1 MTGQR
6 FYSQKE
12 VKPKFGPT
20 IPNLKASVLILLY
33 QPQSEKKLDFLDSV
47 LYYLAVWYGTKNND
61 SFSRHFC
68 CSFFL
73 SFCKKNMQHNHES
86 HGIIEFYNWM
96 EFCKTT
102 NPTH

>member
-47 LYYLAVWYGTKNND
+47 LYYLAV
-61 SFSRHFC
+61 
-68 CSFFL
+68 
-73 SFCKKNMQHNHES
+73 
-86 HGIIEFYNWM
+86 
-96 EFCKTT
+96 
-102 NPTH
+102 

>member
-1 MTGQR
+1 MICLR

-12 VKPKFGPT
+12 VEPKFGPM
-20 IPNLKASVLILLY
+20 IPYLKVSVLILLY
-33 QPQSEKKLDFLDSV
+33 QPQSEKKLDTYSV
-47 LYYLAVWYGTKNND
+47 LYYLAVWYGTVNND

-86 HGIIEFYNWM
+86 NGIIEFYNWI
-96 EFCKTT
+96 EFRKTT
-102 NPTH
+102 NPTY